1 MIRFLC
7 AIKPLIVLF
16 LLLNCLPLYAQEK
29 EIVGYLEKVRIY
41 PEDVLIHVKLD
52 TGADISSLN
61 AEDIVEYTKKGQK
74 WVKFTVRNRY
84 GEQIRL
90 EREIKRITHIKQHDG
105 KSQKRYVVRLAI
117 CLGTAYMEEEV
128 SLVNRSQFSSQML
141 VGRSYQAGNV
151 VVDAAQ
157 TYLTEPSCQSF
168 IARKEK
174 KESKVKEE
182 EKEKE
187 VVVVVETPKQKVV
200 ETPIPVEEVV
210 IEEEKK

>member
-1 MIRFLC
+1 MIRSLF
-7 AIKPLIVLF
+7 AIKQLIVLF
-16 LLLNCLPLYAQEK
+16 LLLNCFPLYAQEK
-29 EIVGYLEKVRIY
+29 EVVGYLEKVRIY

-90 EREIKRITHIKQHDG
+90 DREIKRITHIKQHDG

-168 IARKEK
+168 IARKEE
-174 KESKVKEE
+174 KESKVKE
-182 EKEKE
+182 KEKE
-187 VVVVVETPKQKVV
+187 NEVVIETPKQKVV